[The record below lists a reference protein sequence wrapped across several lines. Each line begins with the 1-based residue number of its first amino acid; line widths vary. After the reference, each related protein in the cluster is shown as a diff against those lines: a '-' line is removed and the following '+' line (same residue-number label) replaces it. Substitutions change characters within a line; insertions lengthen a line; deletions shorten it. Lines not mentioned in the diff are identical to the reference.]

1 MAKKT
6 LASIWAR
13 ALGRSA
19 ATLRRQ
25 ALRAGKR
32 AIGPAVRQALK
43 PARSLSTGPGAW
55 LSGLALCP
63 AGARR
68 YRLYRPAGV
77 RSGESL
83 PLLVMLH
90 GCGQDAERLAS
101 STRMNR
107 VAERGRFLVLYPE
120 QERLANAQGCWNW
133 FDTRGGRAQREA
145 ASVLAAID
153 QVCATS
159 AADRSRVAVAGLSA
173 GASLAALLATE
184 FPTRFRAVV
193 MHSGMAPGSADSTLS
208 ALAAM
213 RGRRGA
219 GHHATVH
226 DPGTPA
232 WPPLLVIQGGLDP
245 LVAPSNAATAVAAWA
260 TAAGAKA
267 SAPRVVQRGQRYP
280 MAVTDFRAG
289 RRLVAT
295 LVLIDRLAH
304 AWSGGAAGQPFS
316 DPRGPDA
323 SRLLWA
329 FVSRNLRD

>member
-1 MAKKT
+1 
-6 LASIWAR
+6 
-13 ALGRSA
+13 
-19 ATLRRQ
+19 
-25 ALRAGKR
+25 
-32 AIGPAVRQALK
+32 
-43 PARSLSTGPGAW
+43 
-55 LSGLALCP
+55 
-63 AGARR
+63 
-68 YRLYRPAGV
+68 
-77 RSGESL
+77 
-83 PLLVMLH
+83 
-90 GCGQDAERLAS
+90 
-101 STRMNR
+101 
-107 VAERGRFLVLYPE
+107 
-120 QERLANAQGCWNW
+120 
-133 FDTRGGRAQREA
+133 
-145 ASVLAAID
+145 
-153 QVCATS
+153 
-159 AADRSRVAVAGLSA
+159 
-173 GASLAALLATE
+173 
-184 FPTRFRAVV
+184 
-193 MHSGMAPGSADSTLS
+193 
-208 ALAAM
+208 
-213 RGRRGA
+213 
-219 GHHATVH
+219 VH